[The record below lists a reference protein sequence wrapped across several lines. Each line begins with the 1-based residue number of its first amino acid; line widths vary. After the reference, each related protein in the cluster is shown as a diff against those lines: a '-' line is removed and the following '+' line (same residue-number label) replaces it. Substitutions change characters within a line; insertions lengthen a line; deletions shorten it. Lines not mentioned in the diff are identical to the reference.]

1 MGRGFSETQERQ
13 LRALVSEELWDHH
26 KRNVL
31 PYMFQPQP
39 VVIESLVVQA
49 VTEIAI
55 RAFGLVR
62 RFLP

>member
-13 LRALVSEELWDHH
+13 LRAVVSEELY
-26 KRNVL
+26 VL